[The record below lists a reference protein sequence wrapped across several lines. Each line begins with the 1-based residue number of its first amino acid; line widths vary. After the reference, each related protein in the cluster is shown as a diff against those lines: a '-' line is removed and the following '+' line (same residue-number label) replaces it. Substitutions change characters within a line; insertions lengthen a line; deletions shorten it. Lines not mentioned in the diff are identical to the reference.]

1 MSRHDEDEHA
11 SGEGR
16 IKIGNYT
23 AGDIALFKD
32 IADASAD
39 STAKKIF
46 VQMGLDPSQPL
57 VSQRYF
63 QVLRELT
70 EHSEA
75 KAANDAWVNRWRPR
89 TEGLF
94 GKVAAVVLGAS
105 VLGALNTFWTGF
117 KSVITTASLPPH
129 LP

>member
-1 MSRHDEDEHA
+1 VALLFRILADEA
-11 SGEGR
+11 
-16 IKIGNYT
+16 
-23 AGDIALFKD
+23 
-32 IADASAD
+32 
-39 STAKKIF
+39 AKKAVEGF
-46 VQMGLDPSQPL
+46 AVKMGLDPNQPL

-75 KAANDAWVNRWRPR
+75 KAANDAWVSRWRPR

-94 GKVAAVVLGAS
+94 GKAAAIVLGAS
-105 VLGALNTFWTGF
+105 VLGAMSTWWTGF
-117 KSVITTASLPPH
+117 KAIVTAQLPLPPH